1 MAIEIINGELV
12 RSGEDEMAFT
22 PEQLL
27 RTNTSIH
34 EGTSITDFET
44 NPLVV
49 QKFEKVMDYLKEKAG
64 LEDAF
69 IDPAGLVGSDDIA
82 ETMRD
87 FQNRLGTKISAI
99 KNMKDAPQD
108 IKNDLNYLLQ
118 NWEKASPQGAGEWA
132 ESIYEN
138 AADMLINPETFA
150 TVASAMVTA
159 PSGGIGG
166 IATKTAAA
174 AAKRKAT
181 KKLYD
186 VLQLGRAATEKNPY
200 KAVAGVSA
208 VYGGVDDLLRQDLE
222 ITTGARE
229 EIDLGQAAT
238 TATITGA
245 FGAGIVGGGAYLSKG
260 YKALRKETDM
270 PNSAKTKNTDD
281 ERYNEV
287 KQLDFFDED
296 TDEKIIT
303 ALDKPR
309 LSDDAETGTQGTL
322 FDIEDTEEPVVQ
334 EVTKFVS
341 GLGGGEQT
349 TKKVLSQI
357 RAAANKETT
366 KSGKRSAVR
375 QVLYKTASN
384 LTADFYGKT
393 AGVLTPFTA
402 VSGTAKQ
409 LQKKMH
415 SEFGTSFKTQ
425 EAVVE
430 KDLFEVQREV
440 TGRYNETFRG
450 IVDELS
456 LSNFNSKLA
465 DDVNAALSLSLRST
479 KPINHENFDAGMNKT
494 INRTAIQVREL
505 YQEMGIRLKD
515 IGTIKELNENYVP
528 RMWSRSAIE
537 RDPEKLE
544 RLFVEK
550 AGMTSKVAK
559 STVKNMLNK
568 NEQLDA
574 GSGSGHF
581 FSAKRKINEIANDA
595 DFEEFLNSDVL
606 ASLHAYTFQAG
617 KQIAKH
623 RVLGVTNFKQF
634 EKFYI
639 NRIKKEVEKAGEV
652 FTKKDAKKLEQLYRT
667 QTGEG
672 LDRFGKKMQTAAD
685 AYSLVNRV
693 AYLGLATLSSLTEIM
708 LNISKGGVRNSVKG
722 LGEAINLSH
731 KKVTGDLESILK
743 DKHGLTVN
751 EAFAEMRDFSINV
764 DQEMSQL
771 GDRLTGDALINETMQ
786 NASNKFFRVNMLDQ
800 WTRFVQSV
808 SFRTGKNLI
817 QNNIE
822 ELAKYG
828 DNTLDKR
835 GRELAGELAELGVD
849 YNKGV
854 NWFNNGSKLDD
865 SFYKE
870 NYLAGAARYT
880 NSVIL
885 QPTGLAGNKP
895 FLMANPKTSIL
906 FQLLSYPAAFSNTVL
921 KGMAKQAVKSPV
933 RGGMGRIVPAALLM
947 TGMARWTNYLRTNG
961 QSEEK
966 DTDEVLYN
974 AIARW
979 GGNGLLIDSVNRAR
993 TAAKYTNNAASYLAL
1008 PFGPIA
1014 SDAMSLYQQGVI
1026 PTLGNKVPV
1035 LSGSY
1040 FGKNILGDFQ
1050 VRQYRAGLREKQS
1063 RLSDAL
1069 IPDFEGQAEG
1079 VGAVQR
1085 FNIGGVAKK
1094 AAGTLVDVLTAKT
1107 KPADENYKTFVNPLH
1122 EATEGLI
1129 KDDELSKMSRI
1140 IEQSYAEE
1148 LDPEDMLS
1156 GEDYAE
1162 ALIVHNIKRKDI
1174 SVDDIEAMP
1183 KLKDALESKELTEAR
1198 KKFADARRELSVD
1211 DDHAYALDTIAEL
1224 REDVD
1229 SKNTMAN
1236 SIGLATNQLRNLYRR
1251 LKVDLTTED
1260 LDKVSKADYD
1270 SETIESLHDFLTS
1283 RVKSN
1288 PIVGKFISE
1297 DGAERLSRDLLFKI
1311 AARGNVDLTKF
1322 KPPKT
1327 INPEEA
1333 PGTPLSVEQQS
1344 EAIDKFLKGS
1354 KVTMRIFRA
1363 RKSYGDKEFFM
1374 SFAMPRELGTHM
1386 GNEGAADNIRLR
1398 DIVFDN
1404 WNGDEAKDLYLLNK
1418 NQLTKEETFEVYK
1431 KIMEKALKE
1440 KGSTTKF
1447 DDYIIEEGVVN
1458 IKNPLVYKSTMTEKD
1473 TAENVAGTWDAVEI
1487 FSTENGIDE
1496 VVDNLKAA
1504 NVKVSAELA
1513 NELSSFESRSIKIDQ
1528 MENKAPLEQLEYE
1541 LMRVELNLD
1550 VQNMFK
1556 KLGFDGIEYQNRIE
1570 KGYIDGDD
1578 ISYIAFDP
1586 EQFKTIDSTG
1596 FDSKDKRHKYMAGSI
1611 AKKVAKVFVPK
1622 KSSGLYSQLSK
1633 EAAQLGNKPKSGT
1646 ELVNRLKNKL
1656 AVEEEVEWTGLE
1668 KTFAGQKNVT
1678 RDDIVNYLDEA
1689 DFDFNVYVGRPDPVK
1704 NEEYQ
1709 LRGRPGTAEDDIPT
1723 DAAEELGDDA
1733 DTDLFLNWWDE
1744 TDPDEFN
1751 MANELLDFGDE
1762 ESSRLF
1768 DELFDAKM
1776 KEYMKGSKGDFVSSP
1791 MHQEMS
1797 FNGFDSK
1804 NYREIVLS
1812 LNDKFKKIETPF
1824 TDSHHSQINNVITH
1838 IRLSDIEATKG
1849 SSKTLLLDEVQSD
1862 AHQKAAGK
1870 SKNYAYTDDEATGK
1884 TPEQEQ
1890 ARIEFEEKY
1899 EELEQKVF
1907 SLYDEQETASI
1918 ARRDELQEEID
1929 DLEYEMNELDEA
1941 SYLERM
1947 PFDDNKIPI
1956 LPFKEDK
1963 RWGLLGLKKAMIT
1976 AADEGYDQIAL
1987 TTGRMQAL
1995 RNNKNIEDGEGK
2007 KFLDFYDKTLIKLLK
2022 NNFGKKY
2029 NSEIKMVEYDQQ
2041 GEKVMLPTMK
2051 ITSEMRK
2058 DINKGLQMF
2067 SKGGYVVESGDTL
2080 SEIAKDNNTT
2090 VASLAEINSIK
2101 DVDKIYIGQ
2110 TLRFKPKAEETIAFK
2125 AEQVK
2130 KAEPIKAVEKIKTV
2144 DSVVQPESSIL
2155 DGVSKSIG
2163 NVSKDV
2169 QSTVSETFDDV
2180 SESVSGTAGK
2190 AVSAL
2195 RKLLSADFSS
2205 KGRTAENTTG
2215 TTASPKPLDLSV
2227 DTGKIREAVKTD
2239 APDLSNVKLPD
2250 VKKFLMGD
2258 MTMEQLR
2265 EANTPDTPD
2274 LSDTKLP
2281 DLDFSSEGRTRENT
2295 AGSTAVPE
2303 LSMPAIEFKPKGVEE
2318 ITEKQLEDQETLVDT
2333 LKGLYKASRTQ
2344 VAKNLIAFFNPL
2356 AGDKTEDDYNPQV
2369 IEALAF
2375 AAANALSKGK
2385 SNIDYGDYNLKES
2398 NVRAQVGSSKQRR
2411 RDNLE
2416 ARMKTGD
2423 ITPTE
2428 EAAFSVGGGGILV
2441 EGDKVYVTDTY
2452 DFSKLERQISSVV
2465 PDEYAK
2471 LREWISNY
2479 KGNEFK
2485 SKIFVGTLGDLG

>member
-1 MAIEIINGELV
+1 MAIEIINGEIV

-22 PEQLL
+22 PEQLIQP
-27 RTNTSIH
+27 NTSIQ
-34 EGTSITDFET
+34 EGTTITDFET

-49 QKFEKVMDYLKEKAG
+49 QKFEKVMDYLQEKQG
-64 LEDAF
+64 LGDAF

-87 FQNRLGTKISAI
+87 FENRLGTKIAAI
-99 KNMKDAPQD
+99 KNLEDAPKD
-108 IKNDLNYLLQ
+108 VKDDLNYLLQ
-118 NWEKASPQGAGEWA
+118 NWQKASPEGVGEWA

-150 TVASAMVTA
+150 TLASAMVTA
-159 PSGGIGG
+159 PGGGVGG

-200 KAVAGVSA
+200 KAVAAVSA
-208 VYGGVDDLLRQDLE
+208 VHGGVDDLLRQDLE

-229 EIDLGQAAT
+229 ERDLGQTAAT
-238 TATITGA
+238 AAITGA
-245 FGAGIVGGGAYLSKG
+245 FGASIVGGGAYLSKG

-281 ERYNEV
+281 ERYDEV

-366 KSGKRSAVR
+366 KGGKRSAVR
-375 QVLYKTASN
+375 QVLYKTAAN

-440 TGRYNETFRG
+440 TGRYNEAFRG

-456 LSNFNSKLA
+456 LNNFNTKFA

-479 KPINHENFDAGMNKT
+479 KPINHENFDAAMNKT
-494 INRTAIQVREL
+494 INRAATQVREL

-537 RDPEKLE
+537 RSPEKLE

-568 NEQLDA
+568 NEQIDA

-652 FTKKDAKKLEQLYRT
+652 FTAKDAKKLEQLYRT

-672 LDRFGKKMQTAAD
+672 LDRFGSKVQTAAD

-693 AYLGLATLSSLTEIM
+693 AYLGLATLSSLTEVM

-722 LGEAINLSH
+722 LGEAINMSH

-743 DKHGLTVN
+743 DKHGLTAN
-751 EAFAEMRDFSINV
+751 EAFAEMRDFSIHV

-771 GDRLTGDALINETMQ
+771 GDRLTGDALINENMQ
-786 NASNKFFRVNMLDQ
+786 KVSNKFFRVNMLDQ

-828 DNTLDKR
+828 DNALDKR

-933 RGGMGRIVPAALLM
+933 RGGVGRIVPAALLM

-993 TAAKYTNNAASYLAL
+993 TAAMYTGNAASYLAL

-1014 SDAMSLYQQGVI
+1014 SDAMSLYQQGII

-1050 VRQYRAGLREKQS
+1050 VRQYRAGLKEKQS
-1063 RLSDAL
+1063 ELSDAL
-1069 IPDFEGQAEG
+1069 IPDFEGQSVG
-1079 VGAVQR
+1079 VGAVQK
-1085 FNIGGVAKK
+1085 FNLGGIAKK
-1094 AAGTLVDVLTAKT
+1094 AGGTLIDVLSAKT
-1107 KPADENYKTFVNPLH
+1107 KTADENAKTFVNPLH

-1129 KDDELSKMSRI
+1129 KNDELSKMSRI

-1148 LDPEDMLS
+1148 LNPEEMLS
-1156 GEDYAE
+1156 GEDFAE

-1174 SVDDIEAMP
+1174 SIDDIDAMP
-1183 KLKDALESKELTEAR
+1183 KLKNALESKELTEAR
-1198 KKFADARRELSVD
+1198 EKFADARRELAVD

-1251 LKVDLTTED
+1251 LKVDLSTED
-1260 LDKVSKADYD
+1260 LDKVAKANYD

-1297 DGAERLSRDLLFKI
+1297 GGAERISRDLLFKI

-1327 INPEEA
+1327 INPEDA

-1344 EAIDKFLKGS
+1344 EAIDKFLEGS
-1354 KVTMRIFRA
+1354 KVTTRIFRA

-1398 DIVFDN
+1398 DIIFDN

-1528 MENKAPLEQLEYE
+1528 MENKSPLEQLEYE

-1622 KSSGLYSQLSK
+1622 KPSGLYSQLSK
-1633 EAAQLGNKPKSGT
+1633 EAAQLSNKPKSGT

-1656 AVEEEVEWTGLE
+1656 SVEEEVEWTGLE
-1668 KTFAGQKNVT
+1668 NTFAGQKNVT
-1678 RDDIVNYLDEA
+1678 RDDIVSYLDEA
-1689 DFDFNVYVGRPDPVK
+1689 DFDFDVYVGRPDPVK

-1751 MANELLDFGDE
+1751 MANELLDYGDE

-1768 DELFDAKM
+1768 DELFDVKM

-1824 TDSHHSQINNVITH
+1824 TGSHHAQIDNVLLH

-1849 SSKTLLLDEVQSD
+1849 SPKTLLLDEVQSD
-1862 AHQKAAGK
+1862 AHQQAGGK
-1870 SKNYAYTDDEATGK
+1870 SKNYAYTDDEAAENM
-1884 TPEQEQ
+1884 P
-1890 ARIEFEEKY
+1890 
-1899 EELEQKVF
+1899 
-1907 SLYDEQETASI
+1907 YDE
-1918 ARRDELQEEID
+1918 
-1929 DLEYEMNELDEA
+1929 
-1941 SYLERM
+1941 
-1947 PFDDNKIPI
+1947 NKIPI

-1995 RNNKNIEDGEGK
+1995 RNNKNIEAGEGK

-2041 GEKVMLPTMK
+2041 GEKVMLPTME

-2080 SEIAKDNNTT
+2080 SEIAQRENLSVSEIADINN
-2090 VASLAEINSIK
+2090 IK
-2101 DVDKIYIGQ
+2101 DVNKIYVGQ
-2110 TLRFKPKAEETIAFK
+2110 TLRLKPKAEEAIALK
-2125 AEQVK
+2125 AKQVET
-2130 KAEPIKAVEKIKTV
+2130 AEPVADKPKENILTAV
-2144 DSVVQPESSIL
+2144 SGVQADVTESI
-2155 DGVSKSIG
+2155 
-2163 NVSKDV
+2163 
-2169 QSTVSETFDDV
+2169 TETFDEAKEFV
-2180 SESVSGTAGK
+2180 TSK
-2190 AVSAL
+2190 AS
-2195 RKLLSADFSS
+2195 KTLSSLKKMLGADFSS
-2205 KGRTAENTTG
+2205 KGRTAENTAG
-2215 TTASPKPLDLSV
+2215 TTETPKLLDLSV
-2227 DTGKIREAVKTD
+2227 DTDKIREAVKTD

-2265 EANTPDTPD
+2265 EANTPDAPD

-2303 LSMPAIEFKPKGVEE
+2303 LSMPSIEFKPKGVEE
-2318 ITEKQLEDQETLVDT
+2318 LTEKQLEDQETLVDT

-2375 AAANALSKGK
+2375 AARNALLKGK
-2385 SNIDYGDYNLKES
+2385 RTIDYGDYNLKES
-2398 NVRAQVGSSKQRR
+2398 NVRAQVGSSEQRN

-2416 ARMKTGD
+2416 ARMKSGD

-2428 EAAFSVGGGGILV
+2428 EAAFSVGGGGVLV
-2441 EGDKVYVTDTY
+2441 DDDKVYVTDTY

-2485 SKIFVGTLGDLG
+2485 SKIFVGTLKDLGL

>member
-1 MAIEIINGELV
+1 MAIEIINGEIV
-12 RSGEDEMAFT
+12 RSGEDEMTFT
-22 PEQLL
+22 PEQLIQP
-27 RTNTSIH
+27 NTSIQ

-87 FQNRLGTKISAI
+87 FENRLGTKISAI
-99 KNMKDAPQD
+99 KNLKGAPQD
-108 IKNDLNYLLQ
+108 VKDDLNYLLQ
-118 NWEKASPQGAGEWA
+118 NWQEASPEGVGEWA

-138 AADMLINPETFA
+138 TADILINPETFA

-159 PSGGIGG
+159 PGGGIGG
-166 IATKTAAA
+166 IATKAATV
-174 AAKRKAT
+174 AAKRRAT

-200 KAVAGVSA
+200 KAVAAVSA
-208 VYGGVDDLLRQDLE
+208 VHGGVDDLLRQDLE

-229 EIDLGQAAT
+229 EIDLGQTAAT
-238 TATITGA
+238 AAIAGA
-245 FGAGIVGGGAYLSKG
+245 FGTSIVGGGAYLSKG

-270 PNSAKTKNTDD
+270 PNSVKTKNTDD

-287 KQLDFFDED
+287 KQLDFFEED

-309 LSDDAETGTQGTL
+309 LSDNAEIGTQGTL
-322 FDIEDTEEPVVQ
+322 FDIEDTGEPVVQ

-456 LSNFNSKLA
+456 LNNFNTKFS
-465 DDVNAALSLSLRST
+465 DDINSALSLSLRST
-479 KPINHENFDAGMNKT
+479 KPINHKNFDAGMNKT
-494 INRTAIQVREL
+494 INRAAIQVREL

-515 IGTIKELNENYVP
+515 IGTIKELTENYVP

-537 RDPEKLE
+537 RNPEKLE

-550 AGMTSKVAK
+550 AGMTSKIAK

-568 NEQLDA
+568 NEQIDA

-634 EKFYI
+634 EKFYTK
-639 NRIKKEVEKAGEV
+639 RIKKEVEAAGEV

-708 LNISKGGVRNSVKG
+708 LNISRGGVRNSVKG
-722 LGEAINLSH
+722 LGEAINMSH

-751 EAFAEMRDFSINV
+751 EAFAEMRDFSIHV

-817 QNNIE
+817 QDNIE

-828 DNTLDKR
+828 NNTLDKR
-835 GRELAGELAELGVD
+835 GKELAGELAELGVD

-921 KGMAKQAVKSPV
+921 KGMAKQAIKSPV
-933 RGGMGRIVPAALLM
+933 RGGAGRIVPAALLM

-993 TAAKYTNNAASYLAL
+993 TAAKYTNNSASYLAL

-1063 RLSDAL
+1063 ELSDAL
-1069 IPDFEGQAEG
+1069 IPDFEGQAIG
-1079 VGAVQR
+1079 VGAVQK
-1085 FNIGGVAKK
+1085 FNLGGIARKG
-1094 AAGTLVDVLTAKT
+1094 AGTLIDVLSAKT
-1107 KPADENYKTFVNPLH
+1107 KTADENAKTFVNPLH

-1140 IEQSYAEE
+1140 IEESYAEE
-1148 LDPEDMLS
+1148 LDPEDMLN
-1156 GEDYAE
+1156 GEDFAE

-1174 SVDDIEAMP
+1174 SIDDIDAMP
-1183 KLKDALESKELTEAR
+1183 KLKDALESKELIEAR
-1198 KKFADARRELSVD
+1198 EKFADARRELSVD

-1224 REDVD
+1224 REDLD

-1251 LKVDLTTED
+1251 LKVDLSTED
-1260 LDKVSKADYD
+1260 LDKVAKANYD

-1297 DGAERLSRDLLFKI
+1297 SGAERVSRDLLFKI

-1327 INPEEA
+1327 INPEDA

-1344 EAIDKFLKGS
+1344 EAIDKFLEGS
-1354 KVTMRIFRA
+1354 KVTIRIFRA

-1398 DIVFDN
+1398 DIIFDN
-1404 WNGDEAKDLYLLNK
+1404 WNGEEAKDLYLLNK

-1504 NVKVSAELA
+1504 NIKVSAELA

-1622 KSSGLYSQLSK
+1622 KYSGLYSQLSK
-1633 EAAQLGNKPKSGT
+1633 EAAQLSNKPKSGT

-1689 DFDFNVYVGRPDPVK
+1689 DFDFDVYVGRPDPVK

-1751 MANELLDFGDE
+1751 MANELLDYGDE

-1768 DELFDAKM
+1768 DELFNAKM
-1776 KEYMKGSKGDFVSSP
+1776 EEYMKGSKGDFVSSP
-1791 MHQEMS
+1791 MHQQMS

-1824 TDSHHSQINNVITH
+1824 TGSHHQVDNVIAH

-1849 SSKTLLLDEVQSD
+1849 SPKTLLLDEVQSD
-1862 AHQKAAGK
+1862 AHQQAGGK

-1890 ARIEFEEKY
+1890 ARIEFEEEY
-1899 EELEQKVF
+1899 EELEKKVY

-1918 ARRDELQEEID
+1918 ERRDELQEEID
-1929 DLEYEMNELDEA
+1929 DLEAEMNELDTA
-1941 SYLERM
+1941 SFLERM
-1947 PFDDNKIPI
+1947 PFDENKIPI

-1995 RNNKNIEDGEGK
+1995 RNNKNIEAGEGK

-2067 SKGGYVVESGDTL
+2067 SKGGYVVEAGDTL
-2080 SEIAKDNNTT
+2080 SQLAKDNNTT
-2090 VASLAEINSIK
+2090 VASLAEINNIE
-2101 DVDKIYIGQ
+2101 DVDKIYVGQ
-2110 TLRFKPKAEETIAFK
+2110 SLRFDAGTDSDISKKAEIVE
-2125 AEQVK
+2125 
-2130 KAEPIKAVEKIKTV
+2130 KAEPIKAVEQIKKPETQAGISKSTQTIKDTV
-2144 DSVVQPESSIL
+2144 GSAGESVLDTLSGVSDSVEGAVTDARKTIST
-2155 DGVSKSIG
+2155 GV
-2163 NVSKDV
+2163 
-2169 QSTVSETFDDV
+2169 
-2180 SESVSGTAGK
+2180 GK
-2190 AVSAL
+2190 TTSAL
-2195 RKLLSADFSS
+2195 RKLLGVDFSS
-2205 KGRTAENTTG
+2205 KGRTAENTAG
-2215 TTASPKPLDLSV
+2215 TTK
-2227 DTGKIREAVKTD
+2227 
-2239 APDLSNVKLPD
+2239 APRPTS
-2250 VKKFLMGD
+2250 LMGD
-2258 MTMEQLR
+2258 MTMEQVR
-2265 EANTPDTPD
+2265 EANAPEAPD
-2274 LSDTKLP
+2274 LSDVSLP
-2281 DLDFSSEGRTRENT
+2281 SVDFSSKGRTGENT

-2318 ITEKQLEDQETLVDT
+2318 VTEKQLEDQETLVTT
-2333 LKGLYKASRTQ
+2333 LKGLYKASGTQ

-2375 AAANALSKGK
+2375 AAKNALSKGK

-2398 NVRAQVGSSKQRR
+2398 NVRAQVGSSEQRK

-2416 ARMKTGD
+2416 ARMKSGD

-2441 EGDKVYVTDTY
+2441 EDGKVYVTDTY
-2452 DFSKLERQISSVV
+2452 DFSKLEKQISSVV

-2485 SKIFVGTLGDLG
+2485 SKIFVGTLKDLGL